1 MATIAE
7 NLQKIVDIKQDIK
20 IAIENKGVDMTNT
33 PFSEYSTKIDEITTG
48 GGDTPNY
55 PYFVNTVDEAGL
67 RAIGWDDESISY
79 FKNNTLHYEWQNDE
93 YIVSDSNKEFYNS
106 LANTNDIYVNRNNSS
121 FEFLPQKE
129 YVHTSTNYGFCE
141 DCKYI
146 ISIPLVDI
154 GSKTEDCFSNCRKL
168 KAIPPIDTSKA
179 VTMRNMF
186 SNCIGLTVIPPLNT
200 SNVTNMTNM
209 FGGCVSL
216 KSIPLLN
223 TSNVTTMFNMFQGCK
238 NLTTIPPLDTSKV
251 KDMYHMFYECVNL
264 TTIPPLDTSKVTD
277 MDSMFYSC
285 SSLQSIPEIDTSN
298 VTTMNYMFYNCTDL
312 VSLPKFNVNNCTNMS
327 RLFFYGTNT
336 KLKDVGGW
344 ENLKC
349 NWNDNYGLK
358 SLSNLTYQSC
368 INIINGLYDFVGNEE
383 TPTSTQ
389 GQLKVHSNFITT
401 ATEEQIAVATAKGW
415 TLTT

>member
-1 MATIAE
+1 
-7 NLQKIVDIKQDIK
+7 
-20 IAIENKGVDMTNT
+20 
-33 PFSEYSTKIDEITTG
+33 
-48 GGDTPNY
+48 
-55 PYFVNTVDEAGL
+55 
-67 RAIGWDDESISY
+67 
-79 FKNNTLHYEWQNDE
+79 
-93 YIVSDSNKEFYNS
+93 
-106 LANTNDIYVNRNNSS
+106 
-121 FEFLPQKE
+121 
-129 YVHTSTNYGFCE
+129 
-141 DCKYI
+141 
-146 ISIPLVDI
+146 
-154 GSKTEDCFSNCRKL
+154 
-168 KAIPPIDTSKA
+168 
-179 VTMRNMF
+179 
-186 SNCIGLTVIPPLNT
+186 
-200 SNVTNMTNM
+200 
-209 FGGCVSL
+209 
-216 KSIPLLN
+216 
-223 TSNVTTMFNMFQGCK
+223 
-238 NLTTIPPLDTSKV
+238 
-251 KDMYHMFYECVNL
+251 MFYECVNL

-298 VTTMNYMFYNCTDL
+298 VTTMNYMFFNCTDL